1 MVYDYETAD
10 PILYKLLI
18 EYARHNRQRP
28 TEAES
33 VMWQYLRG
41 KQLGK
46 QFRRQH
52 IIGPFIA
59 DFACLNPKIVVELDG
74 GYHSIPEQQVSDEE
88 RTEWLEN
95 KGFKVIRFTNDEVL
109 GDIQN
114 TLKKIKDS
122 I

>member
-33 VMWQYLRG
+33 VMWHYLRG

-59 DFACLNPKIVVELDG
+59 DFACLDPKVVVELDG

-95 KGFKVIRFTNDEVL
+95 KGYKVIRFTNDEVL